1 MSAMKPT
8 YLRPK
13 EAAAYMAVGL
23 TKLYALIGSKKLKT
37 SMIGGVRLIRVEDID
52 ALVNSSLQ

>member
-1 MSAMKPT
+1 MKPT

-13 EAAAYMAVGL
+13 EAAAYMSVGL

-37 SMIGGVRLIRVEDID
+37 SLVGGVRLIRVEDID
-52 ALVNSSLQ
+52 NLINAELR